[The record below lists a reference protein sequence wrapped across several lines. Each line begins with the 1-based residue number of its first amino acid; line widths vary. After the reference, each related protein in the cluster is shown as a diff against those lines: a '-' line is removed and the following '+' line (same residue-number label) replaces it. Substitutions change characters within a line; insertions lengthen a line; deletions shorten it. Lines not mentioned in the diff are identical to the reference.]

1 MVDESHRHAALTSS
15 ENFEIGSNSGWV
27 ENYYSERTRRKSAS
41 DAALLKSRSKEFDRP
56 FMSTPIKSEG
66 RRGGGGGKKKH
77 ISSSRLDFMSDRP
90 QGIPEE
96 EGGGGGGD
104 RGEGDGSGDSLSGS
118 ASTSTVIGSS
128 SASSSV
134 ASGSPKKSESNPSAC
149 ITTRSST

>member
-15 ENFEIGSNSGWV
+15 ENFEVGSNSGWV

-41 DAALLKSRSKEFDRP
+41 DAALLKSRSKEFQP

-66 RRGGGGGKKKH
+66 RRGGGGGGKKKH
-77 ISSSRLDFMSDRP
+77 VSSSRLDFMSDRP

-96 EGGGGGGD
+96 EGGGGGD
-104 RGEGDGSGDSLSGS
+104 RGEGEGSGDSLSGS